1 MKQFLQ
7 YTLATV
13 CGLLVFSFLSS
24 IMFFIMLGAMAA
36 LSETPATIVKPNSVY
51 TLELRGVVYERNN
64 NDELEELLSEA
75 IGEEPV
81 TTLGL
86 DDIIANIKTAK
97 NDPNIVGIYLKGGSL
112 SAGYASLTTIREAL
126 ADFRASGKWI
136 VAYAEDYTQGNYYLA
151 SVADKVYCNAYG
163 SVAWQGLY
171 AETMFYA
178 RALEKLGIEMQVLK
192 VGTFKSAVEPYIL
205 TEMSDANRLQ
215 REVMLQ
221 DMWSEM
227 LQKVS
232 ASRGLSVET
241 LNALADKNMTLQP
254 EEELVS
260 SGLVDSLIYQ
270 QDMKTILT
278 TLVGIDDYNILS
290 HEDLLNVPQTGT
302 YKTDKIAVLYAEG
315 EITDSEGEGIVG
327 TKLVKEIN
335 KLADKDEVKAVV
347 LRVNSPGGS
356 AAASEQ
362 IWHALSLLKEKK
374 PLVVSMGDYAASGG
388 YYISCLADTIL
399 ADANTLTG
407 SIGIFGLVPNIHE
420 LTDKIGIDVDGVGTN
435 ALSGF
440 YSNAVYKGMN
450 SAERQ
455 LMQSRINRGYE
466 LFVKRCADGRGVSVD
481 EIKAIAEGRVWSGK
495 RAVELGLVDALGST
509 EDAIAIA
516 ARMAGVTDYAVSSYP
531 AKKDAMAELLE
542 SLLGA
547 TTSNTDKTFMRIK
560 KALEQPIVM
569 ARLPYNIIIE

>member
-1 MKQFLQ
+1 MKQFLK

-24 IMFFIMLGAMAA
+24 IMFFIMMGAMVA
-36 LSETPATIVKPNSVY
+36 LTDTPATEIKPNSVY
-51 TLELRGVVYERNN
+51 TLALQGAISERSS
-64 NDELEELLSEA
+64 NDEFEA
-75 IGEEPV
+75 LFAEAAGQEPV
-81 TTLGL
+81 TSLGL
-86 DDIIANIKTAK
+86 DDILANIEKAK
-97 NDPNIVGIYLKGGSL
+97 NNPNIVGIYLKGGSL
-112 SAGYASLTTIREAL
+112 SGGYASFATIRAAL

-136 VAYAEDYTQGNYYLA
+136 VAYAENYTQSNYYLA
-151 SVADKVYCNAYG
+151 SVADKVYCNAHG

-171 AETMFYA
+171 AGTMFYS

-205 TEMSDANRLQ
+205 TKMSDANRLQ
-215 REVMLQ
+215 MEVLLG
-221 DMWSEM
+221 DMWEEM
-227 LQKVS
+227 ITDVS
-232 ASRGLSVET
+232 ATRFLSLDA
-241 LNALADKNMTLQP
+241 LNALADKNMMLQP
-254 EEELVS
+254 EEELVT

-270 QDMKTILT
+270 QDMQAILT
-278 TLVGIDDYNILS
+278 ALVGTEDYTLLS
-290 HEDLLNVPQTGT
+290 HKQLLNAPEVPV
-302 YKTDKIAVLYAEG
+302 YKANKIAVLYAEG
-315 EITDSEGEGIVG
+315 EITDTEGDGIVG

-335 KLADKDEVKAVV
+335 KLANKDEVKAVV

-407 SIGIFGLVPNIHE
+407 SIGIFGLMPNIHG
-420 LTDKIGIDVDGVGTN
+420 LTDKIGIDIDGVGTN

-440 YSNAVYKGMN
+440 YTNAVYKGMN

-466 LFVKRCADGRGVSVD
+466 LFVKRCADGRGVSTD

-495 RAVELGLVDALGST
+495 RAIELGLVDALGST

-542 SLLGA
+542 SLLGT
-547 TTSNTDKTFMRIK
+547 TTSDTEKTLMQIRKI
-560 KALEQPIVM
+560 LEQPTVM
-569 ARLPYNIIIE
+569 ARLPYEITIE